1 LNSILLEPGT
11 YSPDIGLPKTL
22 EREYNNGM
30 NTLNGPLLVV
40 EDIPDTLELVNVT
53 LTFKG
58 YRVITARNGH
68 EALEAIQRE
77 RPALIITDI
86 LMPQMDGF
94 SLVHR
99 LRINPQTRGIPV
111 IFLSATYVAPE
122 DKEFAA
128 AIGVTRFIEKPIVI
142 EELLRTIADLLSRG
156 TLADSKPLD
165 TRRFYEGY
173 RSRLETKLKQKV
185 TQIARTES
193 MLGTLSEEE
202 KQSFKAST
210 QLAINERDEIQLLL
224 DQLRELL
231 NSQDNK
237 AK

>member
-30 NTLNGPLLVV
+30 NTLKGHLLVV
-40 EDIPDTLELVNVT
+40 EDTPDTLELVNVT

>member
-1 LNSILLEPGT
+1 
-11 YSPDIGLPKTL
+11 
-22 EREYNNGM
+22 M
-30 NTLNGPLLVV
+30 NTLKGHLLVV
-40 EDIPDTLELVNVT
+40 EDTPDTLELVNVT

-68 EALEAIQRE
+68 EALESIQKE

-86 LMPQMDGF
+86 LMPRMDGF

-99 LRINPQTRGIPV
+99 LRINPETRGIPV

-128 AIGVTRFIEKPIVI
+128 AIGVTRFIEKPIAI
-142 EELLRTIADLLSRG
+142 DEFLRTIADLLSSG

-165 TRRFYEGY
+165 TKRFYEGY

-185 TQIARTES
+185 TQIARTAF
-193 MLGTLSEEE
+193 MMQTLSEEE
-202 KQSFKAST
+202 KQSFKVST

-231 NSQDNK
+231 TGENK
-237 AK
+237 PG